1 MSSPGR
7 PGRLNT
13 PDRLVGDVKGQTG
26 PREPAGS
33 LSLSRSGLTRVADCV
48 LKTSSLQVSLEE
60 QFRGFEVP
68 LGAECFRNG
77 AFSRRVPFP
86 VLVPGRKPHI
96 RRPAF
101 PLRQFAQP
109 AVAGPQKQPHQVAAS
124 PDRLSQVKPHTCPFR
139 TALVSHRR
147 RFLKIGMITGSSN
160 TQGSQNAA
168 AGIKSHLRTSPRV
181 G

>member
-77 AFSRRVPFP
+77 AFSCLFQYLYLEGNRISDVPHSLFASLP
-86 VLVPGRKPHI
+86 NLLWLDLRNNHI
-96 RRPAF
+96 RSLPA
-101 PLRQFAQP
+101 QI
-109 AVAGPQKQPHQVAAS
+109 G
-124 PDRLSQVKPHTCPFR
+124 
-139 TALVSHRR
+139 SHR
-147 RFLKIGMITGSSN
+147 
-160 TQGSQNAA
+160 
-168 AGIKSHLRTSPRV
+168 
-181 G
+181 